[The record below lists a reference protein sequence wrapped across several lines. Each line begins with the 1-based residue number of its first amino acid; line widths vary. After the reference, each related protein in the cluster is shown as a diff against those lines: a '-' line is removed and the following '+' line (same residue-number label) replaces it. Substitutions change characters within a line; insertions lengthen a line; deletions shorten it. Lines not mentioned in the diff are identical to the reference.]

1 MNANSL
7 IRKGVYISYPCPD
20 VSLKVYKKALT
31 YNIVDCGRIR
41 ACQEVGEEI
50 HHHNSILFGLEGE
63 RKNISDIDKCLDKT
77 SNAGYSSSRWWQ
89 AAATNRQGSKIGPYY
104 TEAQSVTLN
113 DIFFR

>member
-1 MNANSL
+1 MKANSL

-20 VSLKVYKKALT
+20 VSSKVYKKALT

-63 RKNISDIDKCLDKT
+63 RKNISDKDKCLDKT
-77 SNAGYSSSRWWQ
+77 SNA
-89 AAATNRQGSKIGPYY
+89 AAQDDGRRQQLTGAGLKNRTI
-104 TEAQSVTLN
+104 V
-113 DIFFR
+113 